1 MKIFTEYISTAG
13 FDAVLDSLKLLPFLF
28 LTYLL
33 MEFLEHRTGERA
45 SRFISRAGR
54 LGPALGGLLGALP
67 QCGFSAAAAGLYA
80 GRVVTLGT
88 LVAVLLS
95 TSDEMAAVM
104 LSSAATDSTVVF
116 RLLKILAVKVVLS
129 IAVGF
134 AIDLV
139 LRRERGEEIGE
150 LCDHEGCHC
159 HERGV
164 LLSSLLHTA
173 KIVGFIFA
181 VTLAINTVI
190 FFVGEDRLGLL
201 LRDLPIVGEL
211 LAGLIGLIPNCASSV
226 VLTELYLGGTL
237 TASQLLAG
245 LFTGGGVGLLVLFR
259 VNRNLRENLL
269 TLLTVY
275 ISGTL
280 LGILLGSTGLCALL
294 GL

>member
-1 MKIFTEYISTAG
+1 MTILTEYISTAG
-13 FDAVLDSLKLLPFLF
+13 LDAVLDSLKLLPFLF
-28 LTYLL
+28 LTYLV
-33 MEFLEHRTGERA
+33 MELLEHRTGERA
-45 SRFISRAGR
+45 ARFISRAGR

-80 GRVVTLGT
+80 GRVITVGT

-95 TSDEMAAVM
+95 TSDELAAVM
-104 LSSAATDSTVVF
+104 LSSAATDATVVLKLF
-116 RLLKILAVKVVLS
+116 KILGVKVLLS
-129 IAVGF
+129 ILVGF
-134 AIDLV
+134 AVDLV
-139 LRRERGEEIGE
+139 LRRDRRDGIGE
-150 LCDHEGCHC
+150 LCDSEGCHC

-190 FFVGEDRLGLL
+190 FFVGEDRIGLL
-201 LRDLPIVGEL
+201 LRDLPVVGEL
-211 LAGLIGLIPNCASSV
+211 IAGLVGLIPNCASSV

-269 TLLTVY
+269 ILLTVY
-275 ISGTL
+275 LSGTL
-280 LGILLGSTGLCALL
+280 LGILLGSTGVCSLL

>member
-201 LRDLPIVGEL
+201 LRDLPIVGER
-211 LAGLIGLIPNCASSV
+211 S
-226 VLTELYLGGTL
+226 
-237 TASQLLAG
+237 
-245 LFTGGGVGLLVLFR
+245 F
-259 VNRNLRENLL
+259 
-269 TLLTVY
+269 
-275 ISGTL
+275 
-280 LGILLGSTGLCALL
+280 
-294 GL
+294 